1 MAIETTIWD
10 VTEYLETPEDKAAYL
25 EAAMEENDPAF
36 FRRAVGDVV
45 RAIGTSA
52 VARQSGISR
61 EALYKA
67 LGDSGNPTLDTLT
80 KILRVLGLRLSV
92 APAEMEP
99 AE

>member
-10 VTEYLETPEDKAAYL
+10 VTEYLETPDDMAAYL

-45 RAIGTSA
+45 RAIGMSA

-67 LGDSGNPTLDTLT
+67 LGDNGNPTLDTLT
-80 KILRVLGLRLSV
+80 KVLGALGLRLSV
-92 APAEMEP
+92 APVHMEP